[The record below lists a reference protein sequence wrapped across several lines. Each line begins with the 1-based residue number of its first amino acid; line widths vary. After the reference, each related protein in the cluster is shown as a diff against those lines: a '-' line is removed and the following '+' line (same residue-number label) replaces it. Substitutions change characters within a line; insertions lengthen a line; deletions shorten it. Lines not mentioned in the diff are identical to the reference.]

1 MKRVLHTTLALL
13 LIAVLFVGMAPT
25 AQAELVFE
33 GDVTAY
39 DIPVSIT
46 VTGSQPVPGAY
57 VKMVLTAFDGAPLD
71 VEGSE
76 QAFFY
81 DLALGTVK
89 GSVRIPKTEMGIY
102 TYQLAITEGTYVH
115 ADDLATYS
123 IEVYNLADGYLDQV
137 VIWNNADGKKP
148 DSINLNFALTD
159 IKVAKKWVDQESI
172 RPNSVSAELLLN
184 DERPT
189 VPVMVVG
196 ADNSISFDKYGYA
209 DITLSSKNSWQ
220 SSWSGVDAD
229 LATYSVKEVKV
240 PAGYVAT
247 YKYADSVYTI
257 TNTGALIQT
266 GQLNWP
272 IPVLCGAGC
281 LFLLAGLL
289 MLRRKEEENA

>member
-25 AQAELVFE
+25 AQAFVIGKDMEEFN
-33 GDVTAY
+33 
-39 DIPVSIT
+39 IPVTVT
-46 VTGSQPVPGAY
+46 VTGSDPVPGAY
-57 VKMVLTAFDGAPLD
+57 AELVLTAIDGAPMVNNSTTMPVFVD
-71 VEGSE
+71 VINGANFGVPVPTS
-76 QAFFY
+76 
-81 DLALGTVK
+81 
-89 GSVRIPKTEMGIY
+89 EMGIY
-102 TYQLAITEGTYVH
+102 KYELAITGGTYVH
-115 ADDLATYS
+115 EDDKKVYV
-123 IEVYNLADGYLDQV
+123 IEIYNLAEGYDDHI
-137 VIWNNADGKKP
+137 VIWEKGNTQQKP
-148 DSINLNFALTD
+148 NTIALNFALTD
-159 IKVAKKWVDQESI
+159 IKVAKKWIDQESI

-189 VPVMVVG
+189 VPVKVLG
-196 ADNSISFDKYGYA
+196 ADNSITFDTYGYA
-209 DITLSSKNSWQ
+209 DVTLNSKNGWQ
-220 SSWSGVDAD
+220 SYWTGVDAD

-247 YKYADSVYTI
+247 YKYADGVYTI